1 MARRGS
7 NMFGVIFVTVIIISQ
22 IYDLSYAQQCTQTCT
37 QTGFARLDGQ
47 YDTVLEY
54 TNDRGWET
62 EDNFGTAP
70 DFVGRRKRSAGYHA
84 NDIPSVPAQVECYVN
99 LGGHWYKAQQ
109 SGYSNALHYP
119 KVLLILKVFLNNHF
133 YLLPLDT

>member
-22 IYDLSYAQQCTQTCT
+22 LYDLSYAQQCTQTCT

-54 TNDRGWET
+54 TNNRGWET

-70 DFVGRRKRSAGYHA
+70 NLVGRRKRSAGYHA

-119 KVLLILKVFLNNHF
+119 KVLLILKVFNNHF

>member
-22 IYDLSYAQQCTQTCT
+22 LYDLSYAQQCTQTCT

-54 TNDRGWET
+54 TNNQGWEN

-70 DFVGRRKRSAGYHA
+70 NLVGRRKRSAGYHT

-119 KVLLILKVFLNNHF
+119 KVLLILKVFNNHF